1 MYLRQILGY
10 ILTSMCLSETLTTV
24 KLVTSLVP
32 SGLILCH
39 FKSLI
44 PGSFLPQPPGNHQS
58 FYVMQ
63 SSFSRI
69 LYK

>member
-10 ILTSMCLSETLTTV
+10 ILTSMYLSETLTTV

-32 SGLILCH
+32 SELILCY

-44 PGSFLPQPPGNHQS
+44 PGSFLGTTA
-58 FYVMQ
+58 
-63 SSFSRI
+63 
-69 LYK
+69 